1 MRKKRLPVY
10 TLLLANVIGVGLGQT
25 LATSSQQVTTVS
37 ASNMHMQAQQ
47 AQQAQNSND
56 ITTSGSASGSEFS
69 ETHDSTS
76 SANETAPFGS
86 DACHPQKIDV
96 TPCQ

>member
-1 MRKKRLPVY
+1 MRKKQLPVY
-10 TLLLANVIGVGLGQT
+10 TLLLANVISVGLGQT
-25 LATSSQQVTTVS
+25 PATSGQQETTVP
-37 ASNMHMQAQQ
+37 ASNVHVQ

-56 ITTSGSASGSEFS
+56 ITTSGSASGSELS

-76 SANETAPFGS
+76 STSETAPFGS
-86 DACHPQKIDV
+86 DACRLEEVDV

>member
-10 TLLLANVIGVGLGQT
+10 TLLLANVISVGLGQT
-25 LATSSQQVTTVS
+25 LATSSQQVTTVP
-37 ASNMHMQAQQ
+37 ASNVHVQ

-76 SANETAPFGS
+76 STNETAPFGS
-86 DACHPQKIDV
+86 NACRPEEIDV

>member
-1 MRKKRLPVY
+1 MRKKQLPVY
-10 TLLLANVIGVGLGQT
+10 TLLFANVISVSLGQT
-25 LATSSQQVTTVS
+25 PATSGQQGTTVP
-37 ASNMHMQAQQ
+37 ASNVHVQ

-69 ETHDSTS
+69 ETHNSTS
-76 SANETAPFGS
+76 STNETAPFGS
-86 DACHPQKIDV
+86 DACRLEEVDV

>member
-10 TLLLANVIGVGLGQT
+10 TLLLANVISVGLGQT
-25 LATSSQQVTTVS
+25 PATSGQQGTTVP
-37 ASNMHMQAQQ
+37 ASNVHVQ

-56 ITTSGSASGSEFS
+56 ITTSGSASGNEFS
-69 ETHDSTS
+69 ETHNSTS
-76 SANETAPFGS
+76 SANETTSFGS
-86 DACHPQKIDV
+86 DACRPAEIDV

>member
-1 MRKKRLPVY
+1 MRKKQLPVY
-10 TLLLANVIGVGLGQT
+10 TLLLANVISVGLGQT
-25 LATSSQQVTTVS
+25 PATSGQQGTTVP
-37 ASNMHMQAQQ
+37 ASNVHVQ

-56 ITTSGSASGSEFS
+56 ITTSGSASGSELS

-76 SANETAPFGS
+76 STSETAPFGS
-86 DACHPQKIDV
+86 DACRPEDVDV